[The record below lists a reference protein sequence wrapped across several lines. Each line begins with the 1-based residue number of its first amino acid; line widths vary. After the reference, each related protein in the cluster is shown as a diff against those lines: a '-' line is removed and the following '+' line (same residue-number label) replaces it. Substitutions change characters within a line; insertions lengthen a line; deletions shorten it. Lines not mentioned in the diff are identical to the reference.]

1 MGYCFEVIHHGCIL
15 ALGQMHRVFAKR
27 EKERKEKHLCWEPGT
42 IYPFSLDIASEYI
55 QTCLRILWIMYCSFF
70 FFFLSCF
77 NLGVVLVY
85 GYFIVYFTGLFL
97 LRGTIL
103 NKENTLE

>member
-42 IYPFSLDIASEYI
+42 INPFSLDIASEYI

-70 FFFLSCF
+70 FFYPVLIWELFQFTVILLFISQACF
-77 NLGVVLVY
+77 Y
-85 GYFIVYFTGLFL
+85 
-97 LRGTIL
+97 
-103 NKENTLE
+103 LEEPS